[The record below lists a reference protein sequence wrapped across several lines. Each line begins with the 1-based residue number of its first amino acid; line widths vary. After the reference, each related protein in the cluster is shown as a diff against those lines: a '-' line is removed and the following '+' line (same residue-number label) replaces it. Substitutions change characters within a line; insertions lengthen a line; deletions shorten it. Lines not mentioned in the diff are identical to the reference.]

1 MSERTF
7 YERFLR
13 PALFALPGEVAH
25 DFGKLTLRS
34 SVPWRWIGRRLRAG
48 DPRLATRVG
57 GLELANP
64 IGVSAGLDKNAAA
77 LPGLMQLGFG
87 AVTVGSIL
95 PEKRPGNP
103 KPRLVR
109 YPDQQS
115 MLNCYGLPSI
125 GLEACVANLRRPRA
139 GTGTKV
145 IANID
150 APTVELYLRSFEA
163 VQEHVDAV
171 ELGLQCPNNRDD
183 TGEMHEP
190 RNFERLLKG
199 VAARKKRPVFVKM
212 AFYVTDAERQ
222 NRLGLVEM
230 AARHGL
236 DGVVIP
242 GIYKKEDARVSLGI
256 GATSGRVTFARNL
269 ATVRDVVDAARGRI
283 AVKSNGGVFS
293 GADALAVL
301 AAGAVAVD
309 VLTAIVY
316 RGWEAAAR
324 INRELLALMEEQRIP
339 NLAALRPAPAPRQR
353 IAETVGSE

>member
-1 MSERTF
+1 MSDRTF

-13 PALFALPGEVAH
+13 PVLFRLPGEVAH
-25 DFGKLTLRS
+25 DLGKLTLRTS
-34 SVPWRWIGRRLRAG
+34 LPWRWIRRSLRINDARLR
-48 DPRLATRVG
+48 TQVG
-57 GLELANP
+57 ALELVNP
-64 IGVSAGLDKNAAA
+64 IGVSAGLDKNASA
-77 LPGLMQLGFG
+77 LPGLMHLGFG

-95 PEKRPGNP
+95 PERRPGNP
-103 KPRLVR
+103 KPRLIR
-109 YPDQQS
+109 YPEQES
-115 MLNCYGLPSI
+115 LLNCYGLPSL
-125 GLEACVANLRRPRA
+125 GLAACVANLGRPRA

-163 VQEHVDAV
+163 VQDHVDAV

-183 TGEMHEP
+183 SGEMHEP

-199 VAARKKRPVFVKM
+199 VAARKRKPVIVKM
-212 AFYVTDAERQ
+212 AFYVTEAERQ

-230 AARHGL
+230 AAQHGM
-236 DGVVIP
+236 DAVVIP

-269 ATVRDVVDAARGRI
+269 ATVRDAVDAARGRI

-293 GADALAVL
+293 GADALAAL
-301 AAGAVAVD
+301 STGAVAID
-309 VLTAIVY
+309 VLSAVVY

-324 INRELLALMEEQRIP
+324 INRELLEAMERERIP
-339 NLAALRPAPAPRQR
+339 GLAALRPPSAKHRRA
-353 IAETVGSE
+353 A

>member
-1 MSERTF
+1 
-7 YERFLR
+7 LR
-13 PALFALPGEVAH
+13 VDDA
-25 DFGKLTLRS
+25 
-34 SVPWRWIGRRLRAG
+34 RLR
-48 DPRLATRVG
+48 TRVG

-64 IGVSAGLDKNAAA
+64 IGVSAGLDKNAPA

-87 AVTVGSIL
+87 AITVGSIL
-95 PEKRPGNP
+95 PERRPGNP
-103 KPRLVR
+103 KPRLIR
-109 YPDQQS
+109 YPEQQS

-125 GLEACVANLRRPRA
+125 GLEACVANLRRRRA

-163 VQEHVDAV
+163 VQDHVDAI

-183 TGEMHEP
+183 TGDMHEP
-190 RNFERLLKG
+190 HNFERLLKG
-199 VAARKKRPVFVKM
+199 VALRKRKPVFVKM

-242 GIYKKEDARVSLGI
+242 GIFKKEDARVSLGV
-256 GATSGRVTFARNL
+256 GATSGRVTFERNL

-301 AAGAVAVD
+301 SAGAAAID

-316 RGWEAAAR
+316 RGWEAASL
-324 INRELLALMEEQRIP
+324 INRELLALMDEQRIP
-339 NLAALRPAPAPRQR
+339 SIAALRPALSTR
-353 IAETVGSE
+353 IAETVGSD